1 VALGSIAKMS
11 LLQSGRLPFPRL
23 VGYALGAFGTG
34 VFSTVPTVLLLYFC
48 TETLRI
54 SPVLAG
60 LAVFLPKAWA
70 LVWDPFVGVWSD
82 RTRTRI
88 GRRRPFMLAGAIG
101 VSLAFV
107 ALFSWPYPRG
117 FPAFVLVSLIYFAL
131 ANAYSLF
138 AVPFIA
144 VPAEISPSP
153 AERERVTAWRIG
165 LAMVGVL
172 IGAGLAP
179 MLVEWGGGGRAGYRV
194 MALVVAGLCGVGML
208 STFFA
213 TPSRLGG
220 EMSSGAPPSL
230 AQCFAA
236 LRRSPAFLKL
246 ALAYVIQLTGI
257 GLISALTPYWIV
269 TVAGRNA
276 GDSGLALGVMLI
288 ATILSTP
295 IWAWAMRRVGARGG
309 IAVAAA
315 LYGLATLSFLAL
327 PIHGGPWIFA
337 VYGLIG
343 IPFAGLQVGPFAL
356 AAHLIHDAA
365 ERLDARQEGLFTG
378 LWTAGEKL
386 GLALGP
392 GMAGLGLATIGFVS
406 GAGTNTPAVAGHL
419 TWLIAGGPTAF
430 LWASLLFLRGPKN
443 ASPPPSVS

>member
-1 VALGSIAKMS
+1 MALGSIAKMS

-138 AVPFIA
+138 AVPFVA
-144 VPAEISPSP
+144 LPAEISPD
-153 AERERVTAWRIG
+153 ADERERVTAWRIG
-165 LAMVGVL
+165 FAMVGVL

-179 MLVEWGGGGRAGYRV
+179 VLVKSGGGGRAGYGF
-194 MALVVAGLCGVGML
+194 MALIVAALCGSGML
-208 STFFA
+208 SSFFA
-213 TPSRLGG
+213 TPSVTGASEPEPWRLRD
-220 EMSSGAPPSL
+220 ALPAL
-230 AQCFAA
+230 FAD
-236 LRRSPAFLKL
+236 RPFLKL
-246 ALAYVIQLTGI
+246 IAAYVLQLAGV
-257 GLISALTPYWIV
+257 GLISAITPYWIV
-269 TVAGRNA
+269 DVARRSEGQV
-276 GDSGLALGVMLI
+276 GLVLGLLLI
-288 ATILSTP
+288 VTILATP
-295 IWAWAMRRVGARGG
+295 VWALVIRRIGARTA
-309 IAVAAA
+309 IAASAF
-315 LYGLATLSFLAL
+315 LYGLATLCFLAL
-327 PIHGGPWIFA
+327 PPHPSAALTFA
-337 VYGLIG
+337 VYVAIG
-343 IPFAGLQVGPFAL
+343 IPFAGIQLGPFAL
-356 AAHLIHDAA
+356 AAHLIHASTLA
-365 ERLDARQEGLFTG
+365 TGIRREGLFTG

-392 GMAGLGLATIGFVS
+392 GVAGVGLTLVGFHS
-406 GAGTNTPAVAGHL
+406 GAASQAPAALHGVTVLMAVGPAVL
-419 TWLIAGGPTAF
+419 LWL
-430 LWASLLFLRGPKN
+430 SLPLLAAVRVRTVG
-443 ASPPPSVS
+443 